1 MKFNSTNSAG
11 QISHFLRLDPMSKK
25 NQMIIT
31 TPPTV
36 SSATLVLRH
45 QGPSLGVMRRIV
57 VISALGALLV
67 CCSAVPTT
75 RSDES
80 VDAQNK
86 PLVHSAHP
94 PQVGAESLTHSI
106 VRAGASAA
114 AAVHGTASEWAT
126 GIHKWMAPWSQ
137 KASAGDVCSD
147 GDWRKTS
154 LKLIRHLPIAGLFKD
169 LKGTVKWEAS
179 GVDVV
184 NGNQVTWPAGACKLT
199 FCMRRLPALAFL
211 VFAHHAAIDRGRACS
226 VSGSPYN
233 MLMVW
238 NTFAT
243 QVPQWPD
250 MFTV

>member
-1 MKFNSTNSAG
+1 MRYF
-11 QISHFLRLDPMSKK
+11 
-25 NQMIIT
+25 
-31 TPPTV
+31 
-36 SSATLVLRH
+36 
-45 QGPSLGVMRRIV
+45 VMRRIV
-57 VISALGALLV
+57 VISALIV

-75 RSDES
+75 RPEES

-86 PLVHSAHP
+86 PPVLSAHP

-137 KASAGDVCSD
+137 KASGPGDVCTD

-179 GVDVV
+179 GVDIV
-184 NGNQVTWPAGACKLT
+184 NGNQVT
-199 FCMRRLPALAFL
+199 
-211 VFAHHAAIDRGRACS
+211 
-226 VSGSPYN
+226 
-233 MLMVW
+233 
-238 NTFAT
+238 
-243 QVPQWPD
+243 
-250 MFTV
+250 